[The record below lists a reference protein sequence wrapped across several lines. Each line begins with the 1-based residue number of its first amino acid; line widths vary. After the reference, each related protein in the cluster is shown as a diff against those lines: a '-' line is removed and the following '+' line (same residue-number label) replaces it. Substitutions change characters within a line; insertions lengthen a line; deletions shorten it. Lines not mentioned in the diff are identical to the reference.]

1 MTTPKTKDVSD
12 SGGFSLVEILVVM
25 AVMAALVALLFPML
39 GKVRERSATA
49 RCVGQLKTVVLAA
62 MLFSG
67 DHDGSF
73 PASVYWNSRFDK
85 EGELGIREY
94 LGFAER
100 EARGA
105 DTVLTCPSL
114 QATHPTSGYAFNHNY
129 AINRYATAGRPDSR
143 YQKMTAVTEPAA
155 MAFFM
160 DSCASGR
167 TAEKGYYFAASV
179 KEADRV
185 SFFYPHRDTLQVVF
199 VDGHVEGVTRE
210 EIAGYDR
217 TSLFWSSKWSMK

>member
-1 MTTPKTKDVSD
+1 MTTPETKDVSD
-12 SGGFSLVEILVVM
+12 GGGFSLVEILVVM

-49 RCVGQLKTVVLAA
+49 RCVGQLKTVALAA

-73 PASVYWNSRFDK
+73 PANVYWNSRFDK
-85 EGELGIREY
+85 DGEFGIREY
-94 LGFAER
+94 LGFADR
-100 EARGA
+100 DAKGA
-105 DTVLTCPSL
+105 DTVLTCPGL

-155 MAFFM
+155 MAYFM
-160 DSCASGR
+160 DSYATSS

-179 KEADRV
+179 KEADRPQ
-185 SFFYPHRDTLQVVF
+185 FFYPHRDTLQVVF
-199 VDGHVEGVTRE
+199 VDGHVKRVTRE
-210 EIAGYDR
+210 EMAGYDK
-217 TSLFWSSKWSMK
+217 TSLFWSSKGSLK